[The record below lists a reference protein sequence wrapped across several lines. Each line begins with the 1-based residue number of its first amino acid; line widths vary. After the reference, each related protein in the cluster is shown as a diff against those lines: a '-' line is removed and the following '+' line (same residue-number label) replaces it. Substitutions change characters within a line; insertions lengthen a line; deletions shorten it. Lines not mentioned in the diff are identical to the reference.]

1 MLVEK
6 TRLMMFYKNHSCKMP
21 IFSIFTEWSS
31 SNHYFEHS
39 QTSFFNVIR
48 FFFPQLPK
56 MLIWVVK
63 MLNSKSLVDTPIF
76 NTPKFS

>member
-1 MLVEK
+1 
-6 TRLMMFYKNHSCKMP
+6 MP

-63 MLNSKSLVDTPIF
+63 MLNSKSLPLHSA
-76 NTPKFS
+76 FSLFSLALWRFCLQV